1 MWKFKKLEEDSVLTD
16 PTDGSFFAN
25 NDDSDNLVR
34 EAIQNSL
41 DAQVDTSKP
50 VKMKFTFSDS
60 HGLLTNKQPY
70 LGGLKKHLDA
80 IGPQEDF
87 DPDIIKQP
95 MPYLKLRMI

>member
-1 MWKFKKLEEDSVLTD
+1 MWKFKKLDPDSVLTD

-50 VKMKFTFSDS
+50 VKMK
-60 HGLLTNKQPY
+60 
-70 LGGLKKHLDA
+70 
-80 IGPQEDF
+80 
-87 DPDIIKQP
+87 
-95 MPYLKLRMI
+95 